1 MDLIQAI
8 PSIRFSINIS
18 SVHQPLGGMNT
29 NYLSTFTTATER
41 NNHYS
46 LFYLLPQISHTRS
59 HKDLLVTP
67 VFPFLCGTG
76 ANCRDCYMRRRGIY
90 KSQAC
95 TLLTQVARFIYVL
108 GCSLVIL
115 SFFIKTDY
123 RHSSIL
129 IEWIFRVISLYR

>member
-1 MDLIQAI
+1 MDLIPAI
-8 PSIRFSINIS
+8 HSIRFSINIS

-41 NNHYS
+41 NNHFS

-59 HKDLLVTP
+59 YKNLLVTP
-67 VFPFLCGTG
+67 AFSLLHSTG
-76 ANCRDCYMRRRGIY
+76 ANCRDCYMRRRVIY

-115 SFFIKTDY
+115 SFFYKN
-123 RHSSIL
+123 
-129 IEWIFRVISLYR
+129 